1 MKEGIEKP
9 KEGIEK
15 TRAWTGL
22 ISVIA
27 AILGVVGL
35 AIGAAIVLGDDEST
49 IAITTSAFGVISTM
63 VTAYLGIKATANTAK
78 EIAAGATGDGGGT
91 GQDPPDR
98 RPPKGEG
105 KV

>member
-1 MKEGIEKP
+1 MVGLVKEA
-9 KEGIEK
+9 IEK

-35 AIGAAIVLGDDEST
+35 AIGAAVVLGDDEST
-49 IAITTSAFGVISTM
+49 IAITTAAFGVISTM

-78 EIAAGATGDGGGT
+78 EIAAAPTGNGDGT
-91 GQDPPDR
+91 GKDPPDH
-98 RPPKGEG
+98 RPPKGGG

>member
-1 MKEGIEKP
+1 VKEA
-9 KEGIEK
+9 IEK

-27 AILGVVGL
+27 AIAGVVGL
-35 AIGAAIVLGDDEST
+35 AIAAAIVLGDDEST
-49 IAITTSAFGVISTM
+49 IAITTAAFGVISTM

-78 EIAAGATGDGGGT
+78 EIAGVSTGDDGDGT
-91 GQDPPDR
+91 GKDPPDH
-98 RPPKGEG
+98 RPARGGG